1 MPKIRSNRSAAK
13 RFRANGKGKVRRASG
28 YARHQMSAKTTKQ
41 KRKLR
46 GSRAVADADVR
57 AVRRLLPYL

>member
-1 MPKIRSNRSAAK
+1 MPKMRSNRSAAK
-13 RFRANGKGKVRRASG
+13 RFRAGGKGRLKRASAF
-28 YARHQMSAKTTKQ
+28 ARHQMSAKSTKQ

-46 GSRAVADADVR
+46 GSRPVDAADVR